1 MTQPLVVLTYPGHF
15 LLTALTIQTYFQH
28 NPIVPVIV
36 IVDDLSDHCW
46 PNYIKD
52 CENFYQCELI
62 LMSAIAITR
71 QFNTGWIRQ
80 QIAKLY
86 LDQIL
91 PYDTWFFTDGDVGY
105 YHPAPQDV
113 IPYVITRG
121 GPAQEKQNAYVS
133 KSLGIDNAGIWAE
146 HKHMDWEPGT
156 YRHQVCVSNPP
167 FRTMKTHTLQ
177 QLRYHIEKLHKK
189 TIEELHISVI
199 GLNNLDYSISEWELI
214 ANFQI
219 HVLKEIIP
227 LVYYPTIPMDD
238 INGSPYNYCRTCYT
252 SDSAFNKDW
261 WKEKNIHVD
270 DSIWYSILNIFK

>member
-146 HKHMDWEPGT
+146 HEHMDWEPGT

-189 TIEELHISVI
+189 TIEELHISVT

-270 DSIWYSILNIFK
+270 DSIWYSILNISK

>member
-1 MTQPLVVLTYPGHF
+1 MQPLVVLTYPGHF

-146 HKHMDWEPGT
+146 HEHMDWEPGT

-270 DSIWYSILNIFK
+270 DSIWYSILNISK

>member
-146 HKHMDWEPGT
+146 HEHMDWEPGT

-177 QLRYHIEKLHKK
+177 QLQYHIEKLHKK
-189 TIEELHISVI
+189 TIEELHISVT
-199 GLNNLDYSISEWELI
+199 GLNNHDYSISEWELI

-227 LVYYPTIPMDD
+227 LVYYPTIPIDD

-270 DSIWYSILNIFK
+270 DSIWYSILNISK

>member
-146 HKHMDWEPGT
+146 HEHMDWEPGT

-227 LVYYPTIPMDD
+227 LVYYPTIPIDD

-270 DSIWYSILNIFK
+270 DSIWYSILNISK

>member
-105 YHPAPQDV
+105 YHPAQQDV

-146 HKHMDWEPGT
+146 HEHMDWEPGT

-227 LVYYPTIPMDD
+227 LVYYPTIPIDD

-270 DSIWYSILNIFK
+270 DSIWYSILNISK

>member
-146 HKHMDWEPGT
+146 HEHMDWEPGT

-238 INGSPYNYCRTCYT
+238 INVSTYNYCRTCYT

-270 DSIWYSILNIFK
+270 DSIWYSILNISK

>member
-1 MTQPLVVLTYPGHF
+1 MAQPLVVLTYPGHF

-36 IVDDLSDHCW
+36 IVDDLSNHCW

-91 PYDTWFFTDGDVGY
+91 PYDTWFFTDGDIGY

-133 KSLGIDNAGIWAE
+133 KSLGFNNAGIWAE
-146 HKHMDWEPGT
+146 HEHMDWEPGT

-177 QLRYHIEKLHKK
+177 QLRYYIEKLHKK

-270 DSIWYSILNIFK
+270 DSIWYSILNISK

>member
-146 HKHMDWEPGT
+146 HEHMDWEPGT

-270 DSIWYSILNIFK
+270 DSIWYSILNISK